1 MKAICVFCGSSY
13 GRSMKY
19 KEAAKALGTFLAQS
33 GMTLIYGGGMRG
45 LMGEVAE
52 AALRHQGRVVGIIP
66 QFLEAREVAHDRLS
80 ELVVVDTMHTRK
92 AKMYEA
98 ADGFIALPGGYGTY
112 EELFEVL
119 SWSRVGLHQ
128 KPIGLLNV
136 EGFFDPLLHLLRH
149 TVDNGFAAPE
159 DLELIVS
166 AEDVST
172 LYERMKKFRH
182 HRCSG
187 T

>member
-13 GRSMKY
+13 GQNGKY
-19 KEAAKALGTFLAQS
+19 KEAARELGAFFARC
-33 GMTLIYGGGMRG
+33 GITLIYGGGKAG

-52 AALRHQGRVVGIIP
+52 AVLSHQGRVIGIIP
-66 QFLEAREVAHDRLS
+66 QFLKDREVAHDRLS
-80 ELVVVDTMHTRK
+80 ELLVVDTMHTRK
-92 AKMYEA
+92 AKMNEA

-136 EGFFDPLLHLLRH
+136 DGFFDPLLDLLRH
-149 TVDNGFAAPE
+149 TVENGFAAPE
-159 DLELIVS
+159 DLDLIVS
-166 AEDVST
+166 AADVST
-172 LYERMKKFRH
+172 LYERMKTFRH

>member
-13 GRSMKY
+13 GQNSKY
-19 KEAAKALGTFLAQS
+19 KEAAQELGMFLARR
-33 GMTLIYGGGMRG
+33 GITLIYGGGKAG

-52 AALRHQGRVVGIIP
+52 AVLGHQGHVVGIIP
-66 QFLEAREVAHDRLS
+66 QFLKDREVAHDRLS

-92 AKMYEA
+92 AKMNEA

-136 EGFFDPLLHLLRH
+136 DGFFDPLLDLLRH
-149 TVDNGFAAPE
+149 TVQQGFAAPQ

-166 AEDVST
+166 AGDVPT
-172 LYERMKKFRH
+172 LYEQMSMFRH
-182 HRCSG
+182 RRG
-187 T
+187 QR

>member
-1 MKAICVFCGSSY
+1 MKAICVFCGSSNGND
-13 GRSMKY
+13 GRY
-19 KEAAKALGTFLAQS
+19 KEAAKALGTFLARS
-33 GMTLIYGGGMRG
+33 GITLIYGGGTRG

-66 QFLEAREVAHDRLS
+66 QFLKDREVAHNRLS
-80 ELVVVDTMHTRK
+80 ELLVVDTMHTRK

-98 ADGFIALPGGYGTY
+98 ADGFIAMPGGYGTY

-149 TVDNGFAAPE
+149 TVDSGFAAPE

-166 AEDVST
+166 AEDVPT
-172 LYERMKKFRH
+172 LYERMSLFRH
-182 HRCSG
+182 HRRQ
-187 T
+187 

>member
-1 MKAICVFCGSSY
+1 M
-13 GRSMKY
+13 
-19 KEAAKALGTFLAQS
+19 FLARR
-33 GMTLIYGGGMRG
+33 GITLIYGGGKAG

-52 AALRHQGRVVGIIP
+52 AVLGHQGHVVGIIP
-66 QFLEAREVAHDRLS
+66 QFLKDREVAHDRLS

-92 AKMYEA
+92 AKMNEA

-136 EGFFDPLLHLLRH
+136 DGFFDPLLDLLRH
-149 TVDNGFAAPE
+149 TVQQGFAAPQ

-166 AEDVST
+166 AGDVPT
-172 LYERMKKFRH
+172 LYERMSMFRH
-182 HRCSG
+182 RRG
-187 T
+187 QR